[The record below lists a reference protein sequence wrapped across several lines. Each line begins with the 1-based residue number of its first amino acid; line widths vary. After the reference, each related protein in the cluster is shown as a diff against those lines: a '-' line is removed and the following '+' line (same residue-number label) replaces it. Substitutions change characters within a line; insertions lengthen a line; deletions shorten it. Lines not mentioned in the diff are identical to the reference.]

1 MLAEDIRVQGW
12 RLGVMALAI
21 FSAFGLLLNRLWT
34 VQVVNSDSAKQ
45 RSDEETT
52 VRNRLAPARGAIC
65 DRNGVMLAENRPS
78 FDIDFDLGDLRRDY
92 AESHKG
98 NVPQLVVHP
107 YYPLDEH
114 VPQLKV
120 SADKTTLLDFPAP
133 VTAWKGDNCTG
144 HAAAAPLAA
153 PAPTMAPG
161 DASTN
166 APPAPPPARMLITWK
181 PGGNNLGVR
190 ALHDPAEAQL
200 TVTCGGK
207 DYTLDLA
214 TGHDPYHLVT
224 FYPAGTPPPKGAN
237 RRGED
242 DIVEIVRQ
250 SIEPIKDVLGLTA
263 PLNEHDI
270 REHFRTEP
278 DLPYHYMTDLDFATV
293 ANFEERNA
301 GVTGIRIAQNPARQY
316 TYGAFAAH
324 ILGYVGKP
332 NSEQDAL
339 SQDGVTPYETIGRHG
354 IEAVM
359 DAQLQGEPG
368 SELKRVS
375 SQGYYIEDPQLKSAV
390 QNPTMGAT
398 LYLTIDA
405 RVQYIV
411 ETALRHAGVG
421 RAAAIVM
428 DPRNGDVLAM
438 CSIPSYDPNKFIPKI
453 QEKDWDA
460 LNQDPTAPMFNR
472 VLHAYAPG
480 STYKIMVALAGLKS
494 GNVSVN
500 TVFNCPGAIQID
512 DHLFHNSDST
522 DAGDMSLVHAICVSS
537 DVFFYQYGMKS
548 GIEAIDAMGK
558 RVGFGQ
564 KWGLLGDADEDA
576 GILPGPEWMKEND
589 KWLIKT
595 HNIDHWSRAQTA
607 NTSIGQGFVLATPLQ
622 MATFLC
628 SVANGGTVYRP
639 RLYSR
644 VVDYNGKLR
653 TEVAEGQVYNTLDV
667 KASDLK
673 AVQEGMREVVAEG
686 TATLAQVPGVVVA
699 GKTGTAQAHIK
710 VDGELRK
717 DLKCWFYCYGPA
729 GANDVPRYVT
739 CIVVEGGV
747 WGGTTTAPIAQE
759 IMSRLFA
766 MDKGATENI
775 AYLQPALG
783 NFNGLGAV
791 DTTTNPNSTG
801 TGTTTPAAGAAV
813 DAAGNGDVVGDN
825 DASASAPAADAPPGA
840 ARGSKGARFKGH

>member
-1 MLAEDIRVQGW
+1 MLSDDIRVQGW
-12 RLGVMALAI
+12 RLGVLALAI
-21 FSAFGLLLNRLWT
+21 FAAIGLLLSRLWN
-34 VQVVNSDSAKQ
+34 VQVVNSDTAKQ
-45 RSDEETT
+45 RSDEQTT
-52 VRNRLAPARGAIC
+52 VRNRIAPARGAIC

-78 FDIDFDLGDLRRDY
+78 FDIDFYLGDLRRDY

-98 NVPQLVVHP
+98 NVPELVVHAYCALDQKIP
-107 YYPLDEH
+107 PLRVGMEK
-114 VPQLKV
+114 Q
-120 SADKTTLLDFPAP
+120 TTLSFPEPISNWKSDDFTTDP
-133 VTAWKGDNCTG
+133 KGS
-144 HAAAAPLAA
+144 AK
-153 PAPTMAPG
+153 
-161 DASTN
+161 
-166 APPAPPPARMLITWK
+166 MLITFT
-181 PGGNNLGVR
+181 PGEKSVAVR
-190 ALHDPAEAQL
+190 ALTDPAEARL
-200 TVTCGGK
+200 TLTSGGQE
-207 DYTLDLA
+207 YTLDLA
-214 TGHDPYHLVT
+214 TNADPYHAVT
-224 FYPAGTPPPKGAN
+224 FYPESKHPPK
-237 RRGED
+237 RIRGDD

-250 SIEPIKDVLGLTA
+250 SIDPIKDALGLTA
-263 PLNEHDI
+263 PLNVREI

-301 GVTGIRIAQNPARQY
+301 GVTGIRISQNPARQY

-332 NSEQDAL
+332 NKQDEHLAE
-339 SQDGVTPYETIGRHG
+339 DGVTPYETIGRHG

-368 SELKRVS
+368 NEIKRVS
-375 SQGYYIEDPQLKSAV
+375 SQGYYIEDPSLKNAR
-390 QNPTMGAT
+390 QDPTMGST

-438 CSIPSYDPNKFIPKI
+438 ASVPSYDPNKFIPKI
-453 QEKDWDA
+453 QAKDWDA

-494 GNVSVN
+494 RNVSVN
-500 TVFNCPGAIQID
+500 TVINCPGAIQID

-537 DVFFYQYGMKS
+537 DVFFYQW
-548 GIEAIDAMGK
+548 GIKAGIQCIDDMGK
-558 RVGFGQ
+558 LVGFGQ

-576 GILPGPEWMKEND
+576 GIMPGPEWMKDND
-589 KWLIKT
+589 AKLVKT
-595 HNIDHWSRAQTA
+595 HNIDHWSKAQTA

-644 VVDYNGKLR
+644 VVDYKGKTK
-653 TEVAEGQVYNTLDV
+653 TEIISGQVYNYLDV
-667 KASDLK
+667 KPSDLK
-673 AVQEGMREVVAEG
+673 AVQEGMREVVSEG
-686 TATLAQVPGVVVA
+686 TAQLAQVPGYVVA

-710 VDGELRK
+710 VNGEIRK

-729 GANDVPRYVT
+729 GVNDTPRYVT

-766 MDKGATENI
+766 MDKGASENI
-775 AYLQPALG
+775 AFLQPVAG

-791 DTTTNPNSTG
+791 DTSTNPNSNGKSDKTA
-801 TGTTTPAAGAAV
+801 TTATAAPADSASATS
-813 DAAGNGDVVGDN
+813 DDVPDNN
-825 DASASAPAADAPPGA
+825 DASASAPAADAPPTS
-840 ARGSKGARFKGH
+840 ARSSNAGTPGSTKHH